1 MLYKCL
7 CLQCFYTVGRQEWHP
22 ACKKTE
28 RWGAG
33 MVICL
38 EQGADLH
45 VAQLMPLPVTVSCF
59 SKIQIDFTFLVPAHP
74 GNPEQRAVKHV
85 CVCVLYICLCLCIW
99 FVHFIN
105 CCWQLFLLE
114 EMRERKFD
122 GYARIIQKAFRRW
135 NACKQYI
142 RLRNE
147 GNSCYD
153 SSGGTFL
160 DQVTK
165 VAVYNGYW
173 KLYVWAFVC
182 DVCDKNHVHNAALL
196 FLCNHFGHW

>member
-1 MLYKCL
+1 MGC
-7 CLQCFYTVGRQEWHP
+7 WHGYLSGARCRLACGP
-22 ACKKTE
+22 ADATPQSLSLASVKSRLILPFWYRLT
-28 RWGAG
+28 R
-33 MVICL
+33 VIPDK
-38 EQGADLH
+38 G
-45 VAQLMPLPVTVSCF
+45 PLNMC
-59 SKIQIDFTFLVPAHP
+59 
-74 GNPEQRAVKHV
+74 V

-153 SSGGTFL
+153 TGGTFL